1 MFRFIFAAAKIHK
14 KNDTCKY
21 CVIFSTFLCI
31 FCRPI
36 PNRSPHAHARS
47 LIYTPYTVH
56 PKRRRHLN
64 SRQAIH
70 CAYAL
75 NAVRHL
81 NSRQAIHCACAY
93 TRVARRKPQPASST
107 AIPHRQAGTG
117 YLDSPDPDHLPN
129 LRLPL
134 LSSHEQVRSSH

>member
-81 NSRQAIHCACAY
+81 HAAGYTLRSRLY
-93 TRVARRKPQPASST
+93 TRSKAYASASS
-107 AIPHRQAGTG
+107 A
-117 YLDSPDPDHLPN
+117 
-129 LRLPL
+129 
-134 LSSHEQVRSSH
+134 SSHAASPSGVAHGSPVSPHPSSSQSSSPFFAR